1 MDGFPIFDTL
11 DVFAKVAVI
20 VWQYDHFF
28 VSNDQMS

>member
-20 VWQYDHFF
+20 LWQYDQTFF
-28 VSNDQMS
+28 LFQMTK